1 MKVLNYSIICL
12 DYLRKNQK
20 KKSYKNYTI
29 RKKNKLFFK
38 LSRTNRKESDK
49 LEKEA
54 NDILIEIEKIKE

>member
-1 MKVLNYSIICL
+1 MFGLF
-12 DYLRKNQK
+12 K
-20 KKSYKNYTI
+20 KKS
-29 RKKNKLFFK
+29 KKEKFQDLYNKKKEQAFK

>member
-1 MKVLNYSIICL
+1 MRTFKS
-12 DYLRKNQK
+12 KNMFGFFK
-20 KKSYKNYTI
+20 KKS
-29 RKKNKLFFK
+29 KKEKLQELYNKKKEQAFK

>member
-1 MKVLNYSIICL
+1 MFGFL
-12 DYLRKNQK
+12 K
-20 KKSYKNYTI
+20 KKSKQEKLQVIYN
-29 RKKNKLFFK
+29 KKKEQAFK

>member
-1 MKVLNYSIICL
+1 MFGFF
-12 DYLRKNQK
+12 K
-20 KKSYKNYTI
+20 KKS
-29 RKKNKLFFK
+29 KKEKLLDLYNKKKKHAFN

>member
-1 MKVLNYSIICL
+1 MFGLF
-12 DYLRKNQK
+12 K
-20 KKSYKNYTI
+20 KKS
-29 RKKNKLFFK
+29 KKEKLLDLYNKKKEQAFK

>member
-1 MKVLNYSIICL
+1 MFGFL
-12 DYLRKNQK
+12 K
-20 KKSYKNYTI
+20 KKS
-29 RKKNKLFFK
+29 KKEKLQELYNKKKEQAYK

>member
-1 MKVLNYSIICL
+1 MFGFF
-12 DYLRKNQK
+12 K
-20 KKSYKNYTI
+20 KKS
-29 RKKNKLFFK
+29 KKEKLLELYNKKKEQAFK